1 MGRDYIT
8 LYHYTRTE
16 YLEDILI
23 NRRLKVSEVGRSND
37 PFEMNPSFESGDRST
52 ALMDSHLW
60 NLEQCWK
67 NFKDLDS
74 TFYISLSCQMS
85 SVLMWGHYAN
95 SHKGVCLV
103 FKIPVNEEQD
113 RFISRMQCS
122 RLHLVPMLYRNERIL
137 VRDYVTEIRNDAIEY
152 QLGDLKRHLIS
163 YKPKDWSY
171 EREFRLVIPSAELK
185 YEAGAIYT
193 SILSENLVGVI
204 LGKDCPW
211 SVECIQTLCSTADY
225 GNRVAVYQSSLH
237 AEENKVCVPINAS
250 ISDMIDFEYD
260 GYVNREKELS
270 QTGERVIL
278 QVAAKHNW
286 LKSLYN
292 WDKTSRYFVE

>member
-1 MGRDYIT
+1 MEYIT

-16 YLEDILI
+16 YLEDILL

-37 PFEMNPSFESGDRST
+37 PFEMNPSFESGDRPT

-67 NFKDLDS
+67 NLKELDS

-95 SHKGVCLV
+95 SHKGVCLA
-103 FKIPVNEEQD
+103 FKIPVNVEED
-113 RFISRMQCS
+113 RFISQIQCS
-122 RLHLVPMLYRNERIL
+122 KMHLVPMLYRDKRIL

-171 EREFRLVIPSAELK
+171 EREFRLVIPSDVLK
-185 YEAGAIYT
+185 YESGAIYT
-193 SILSENLVGVI
+193 SVLAENLVGVI
-204 LGKDCPW
+204 PGKDCPK
-211 SVECIQTLCSTADY
+211 SVECIQSLCATADY

-237 AEENKVCVPINAS
+237 AEENKVCVPVNAS
-250 ISDMIDFEYD
+250 ISDMPDFIYKR
-260 GYVNREKELS
+260 YVDREDELS
-270 QTGERVIL
+270 HSGKRVTLEI
-278 QVAAKHNW
+278 AAKKDW
-286 LKSLYN
+286 MDKLYN
-292 WDKTSRYFVE
+292 WE

>member
-1 MGRDYIT
+1 MEYII

-16 YLEDILI
+16 YLEDILL

-37 PFEMNPSFESGDRST
+37 PFEMNPSFESGDRPT

-67 NFKDLDS
+67 NLKELDS
-74 TFYISLSCQMS
+74 AFYISLSCQMS

-103 FKIPVNEEQD
+103 FKIPVNVEQD
-113 RFISRMQCS
+113 RFISQIQCS
-122 RLHLVPMLYRNERIL
+122 KLHLVPMLYRDKRIL

-163 YKPKDWSY
+163 YKPNDWLY
-171 EREFRLVIPSAELK
+171 EREFRLVIPSNVLK
-185 YEAGAIYT
+185 YESGAIYT
-193 SILSENLVGVI
+193 SVLAENLIGVI
-204 LGKDCPW
+204 LGKDCPK
-211 SVECIQTLCSTADY
+211 SVECIQTLCATADY
-225 GNRVAVYQSSLH
+225 GNRVTVYQSSLH
-237 AEENKVCVPINAS
+237 AEENKVCVPVNAS
-250 ISDMIDFEYD
+250 ISDMPDFIYKR
-260 GYVNREKELS
+260 YVDREDELS
-270 QTGERVIL
+270 HSGKRVTLEI
-278 QVAAKHNW
+278 AAKHNW
-286 LKSLYN
+286 LKSLYS